1 MNNEP
6 IKDDIVLNDD
16 EPVCILT
23 ETRKKATPK
32 ELVLQSVIQ
41 QMNACPALHYT
52 VAEPHGIRYGKPWY
66 WRSLP
71 LGNQG
76 N

>member
-16 EPVCILT
+16 ELVCILT

-32 ELVLQSVIQ
+32 APEANVKNIKSGCTASTLANKSCCNFPISF
-41 QMNACPALHYT
+41 
-52 VAEPHGIRYGKPWY
+52 K
-66 WRSLP
+66 
-71 LGNQG
+71 
-76 N
+76 

>member
-1 MNNEP
+1 MVMNNEP

-16 EPVCILT
+16 ELVCILT

-41 QMNACPALHYT
+41 QMNDEYGFELSDMQREFFPAT
-52 VAEPHGIRYGKPWY
+52 GGRRRQDSPRC
-66 WRSLP
+66 S
-71 LGNQG
+71 
-76 N
+76 